1 MDEKSAT
8 PEKISEFDSRIAS
21 AFGHQDFQLITRI
34 LQEYSYEPFFLVR
47 LYDLFKDVL
56 QSNTTKLYGSEHRF
70 IHHLMRFGDITP
82 IIERAIDADD
92 VDFLI
97 NVCSL
102 PINKT
107 IHMSYSQSAFVYQIC
122 FRKGKRNLF
131 FNVLVYIKEKMG
143 YTPHMFK
150 ELYKSAIDNVDVATI
165 EKLIELGYKY
175 MDSSYGKDENSFGFI
190 FNEIFNNKKF
200 LPLITFCIERKLF
213 SITPVQLFST
223 CAVFFDTINFDLIPV
238 THPITEE
245 QIEMFDYILHMPMD
259 LTKEDSKGRNIL
271 FNLIHFKR
279 QDPSVYLL
287 FKKLIEKDHRL
298 STMFSFHECRFIPSD
313 MELDYYFNKKDC
325 IASLLH
331 VTVNTI
337 DTHTGK
343 TLLQTFLSPKISYFS
358 KYEDP
363 EDPEDREDAKPQLY
377 HNVDS
382 CTRWLLTHHAK
393 ETLNHIDKYGNTA
406 LFYACLHDNIPLLR
420 LLIENDAT
428 LTHEMLKRLTTKEL
442 WPEGSYGIMLPSLGG
457 DMPVRVPA
465 PPERKLGYIT
475 VSQGVYDFMHYPGVL
490 RYIFEAPAKLALFGK
505 GDVSKI
511 TQKDTFNYILS
522 FLSGSKGLEG
532 IDLPKLYQ
540 NEVHRTIR
548 KLAPKSPLVMSRRE
562 KQDAIDSLRALLI
575 VRMQD
580 APYKPPVIRD
590 SFESE
595 PIEQESQSIFTP
607 YGHFSSNR
615 VLAQYISE
623 LEESLESDVSAS
635 ASGLSSNM
643 ESVDGTKIRKKNR
656 KRVSR
661 KKVSRKKVSRKRVT
675 RKRASRKRV

>member
-1 MDEKSAT
+1 MDEKSPT
-8 PEKISEFDSRIAS
+8 EKISEFDTRIAS
-21 AFGHQDFQLITRI
+21 AFGNQDFQLITRI
-34 LQEYSYEPFFLVR
+34 LQEYSYKPFFLVR

-70 IHHLMRFGDITP
+70 IHHIMRFGDITP

-97 NVCSL
+97 NVCSF

-107 IHMSYSQSAFVYQIC
+107 IHMSYGESAFVYKIC
-122 FRKGKRNLF
+122 FRKGKINLF
-131 FNVLVYIKEKMG
+131 FKVLASIKEQMG
-143 YTPHMFK
+143 HTPHIFK
-150 ELYKSAIDNVDVATI
+150 ELYKSAIDNVDVSTI
-165 EKLIELGYKY
+165 EKLFELGYKY
-175 MDSSYGKDENSFGFI
+175 MDRGYNNDENSFVFI

-213 SITPVQLFST
+213 SITPVQLYST
-223 CAVFFDTINFDLIPV
+223 CGVFFNTEDLEHIPV

-245 QIEMFDYILHMPMD
+245 QMEMFDYILHMPMD
-259 LTKEDSKGRNIL
+259 LTKEDSKGHNIL

-279 QDPSVYLL
+279 QDPSVCRL

-298 STMFSFHECRFIPSD
+298 SSMFSFHECLFVPSD
-313 MELDYYFNKKDC
+313 MELDYYFERKDC
-325 IASLLH
+325 LASLLH

-337 DTHTGK
+337 NPHTGK

-358 KYEDP
+358 RLEDP
-363 EDPEDREDAKPQLY
+363 DDIKPQLFE
-377 HNVDS
+377 NVDT
-382 CTRWLLTHHAK
+382 CTRWLLTHHGK
-393 ETLNHIDKYGNTA
+393 ETLNHIDIKGNTA

-428 LTHEMLKRLTTKEL
+428 LTHDMLKRLTTKDL
-442 WPEGSYGIMLPSLGG
+442 WPENSHGFMLPPLGG
-457 DMPVRVPA
+457 EMPERVPA
-465 PPERKLGYIT
+465 PPERKLGYFT

-490 RYIFEAPAKLALFGK
+490 RHIFETPAKLALFGK
-505 GDVSKI
+505 GNVSKI
-511 TQKDTFNYILS
+511 TQNDIFNILS

-532 IDLPKLYQ
+532 VDLAKLYQ
-540 NEVHRTIR
+540 NEEQRTLR
-548 KLAPKSPLVMSRRE
+548 KFAPKSPLVMSLHE
-562 KQDAIDSLRALLI
+562 KQEAIDSLKALLI
-575 VRMQD
+575 VRMQE

-595 PIEQESQSIFTP
+595 PIEKESQSIFTP
-607 YGHFSSNR
+607 YGHFSSHR
-615 VLAQYISE
+615 ELAHYISE
-623 LEESLESDVSAS
+623 LEESLESGAS
-635 ASGLSSNM
+635 ASGLSSTM

-661 KKVSRKKVSRKRVT
+661 KGVSRKGVSRKKVSRKKVSRKRV
-675 RKRASRKRV
+675 

>member
-1 MDEKSAT
+1 MEEKSAT
-8 PEKISEFDSRIAS
+8 PEKISEFDTKIAS

-34 LQEYSYEPFFLVR
+34 LQEYSYKPFFLVR

-70 IHHLMRFGDITP
+70 IHHLMRYGDITP

-92 VDFLI
+92 VYFLI
-97 NVCSL
+97 NVCSF

-131 FNVLVYIKEKMG
+131 FKVLASIKEQMG
-143 YTPHMFK
+143 DTPHIFK
-150 ELYKSAIDNVDVATI
+150 ELYKSAIDNVDVPTI

-175 MDSSYGKDENSFGFI
+175 MDSFYGNDENSVVFI

-213 SITPVQLFST
+213 SITPVQLYST
-223 CAVFFDTINFDLIPV
+223 CGVFFNTEDLEHIPV
-238 THPITEE
+238 THPISEE

-259 LTKEDSKGRNIL
+259 LTKEDSKGHNIL

-279 QDPSVYLL
+279 QDPSVCWL

-298 STMFSFHECRFIPSD
+298 QSMFSFHECRFVPSD
-313 MELDYYFNKKDC
+313 MELDYYFNRKDC
-325 IASLLH
+325 LASLLH
-331 VTVNTI
+331 VNVNTI
-337 DTHTGK
+337 NSHTGK

-358 KYEDP
+358 MFEEP
-363 EDPEDREDAKPQLY
+363 ENTKPQLFE
-377 HNVDS
+377 NVDT

-393 ETLNHIDKYGNTA
+393 ETLNHIDIKGNTA

-428 LTHEMLKRLTTKEL
+428 LTHDMLKRLTTKDL
-442 WPEGSYGIMLPSLGG
+442 WPEGSHGMMLPSLGG

-490 RYIFEAPAKLALFGK
+490 RYIFETPAKLALFGK

-511 TQKDTFNYILS
+511 TQNDTFNYILS

-540 NEVHRTIR
+540 NEEQRTLR
-548 KLAPKSPLVMSRRE
+548 KLAPKSPLVMSRQE
-562 KQDAIDSLRALLI
+562 KQDAIDSLKALLI

-590 SFESE
+590 SYESE
-595 PIEQESQSIFTP
+595 PIEKESQSIFTP

-615 VLAQYISE
+615 EIAQYISE
-623 LEESLESDVSAS
+623 LEESIEAGASAS
-635 ASGLSSNM
+635 ASGLSSTM
-643 ESVDGTKIRKKNR
+643 ESVDGTKSRRKKR
-656 KRVSR
+656 RSYKKRR
-661 KKVSRKKVSRKRVT
+661 MSRKRI
-675 RKRASRKRV
+675 